1 MSEDCSV
8 LTHPDNREVCARLWL
23 WLYPAK
29 QDFAHPLTC
38 EMTSMKIVLRK
49 LSERVPRYLYNY
61 ITSNYIA
68 PNLEGGGNIMFRSG
82 GEERW

>member
-23 WLYPAK
+23 CLYPAK

-38 EMTSMKIVLRK
+38 DNENCFKDAL
-49 LSERVPRYLYNY
+49 
-61 ITSNYIA
+61 
-68 PNLEGGGNIMFRSG
+68 
-82 GEERW
+82 

>member
-23 WLYPAK
+23 CLYPAK

-38 EMTSMKIVLRK
+38 EMTSMKIVLRM
-49 LSERVPRYLYNY
+49 LSERVRVD
-61 ITSNYIA
+61 SQV
-68 PNLEGGGNIMFRSG
+68 EGV
-82 GEERW
+82 EEVGK

>member
-1 MSEDCSV
+1 M

-23 WLYPAK
+23 CLYPAK

-49 LSERVPRYLYNY
+49 LSERVRVDCQV
-61 ITSNYIA
+61 
-68 PNLEGGGNIMFRSG
+68 EGV
-82 GEERW
+82 EEVGK